1 LVWQETS
8 TDSRYNSLQ
17 ASLTRRFTKGLRLLT
32 SYTWAKSMDN
42 NSGSGTGAAFTQT
55 DADRLA
61 GILAKTFRDA
71 QA

>member
-1 LVWQETS
+1 VLPVWNGAGTLLGVLDL
-8 TDSRYNSLQ
+8 DSD
-17 ASLTRRFTKGLRLLT
+17 TP
-32 SYTWAKSMDN
+32 
-42 NSGSGTGAAFTQT
+42 AAFTQT